1 MAERIDWENR
11 GKTIE
16 QLIRELQS
24 FENQQLLVEL
34 SLDSGDTSKP
44 ISLVVKDAGKCVLMY
59 VDDSMDEPEP

>member
-1 MAERIDWENR
+1 MTERIDWENR

-34 SLDSGDTSKP
+34 SLDSGETSKP
-44 ISLVVKDAGKCVLMY
+44 ISLVVKDGGKCVLMY
-59 VDDSMDEPEP
+59 VDNSLEEQE